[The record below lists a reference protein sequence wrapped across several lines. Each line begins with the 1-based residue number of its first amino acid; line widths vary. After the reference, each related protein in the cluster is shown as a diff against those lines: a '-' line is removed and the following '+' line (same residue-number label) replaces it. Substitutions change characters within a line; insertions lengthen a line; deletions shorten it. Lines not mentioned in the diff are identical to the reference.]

1 MSSRQARVGAAIL
14 SLILHAALLWIV
26 AGWSV
31 TKPGDGEADLDRV
44 VVSLAPPPAAQ
55 PPAAPPPPP
64 PPPVA
69 PPEAV
74 QAPEMPDEPA
84 PAEPAPQEEAPAE
97 PPPPEVEIPLPEQQ
111 IVSMPDAGEERP
123 PSDTR
128 FLSDRDNVVEEE
140 TVSRGEPAPSQDLDG
155 DDIAAADPDS
165 DVAEPD
171 PEIAAAEILGA
182 GEAAE
187 PGESNA
193 AGDSGDG
200 RAKRPMPDLASL
212 MPNALALAAQQARQ
226 EPAPASEPGG
236 APERKARKRSAVAW
250 EPSTALRG
258 TLDHLPDIR
267 PGNVTLLNTK
277 AEVFAPFVRRV
288 MMRVFQN
295 MMIML
300 RRSAGSM
307 RPGANEQIEAEAIM
321 SPDGRML
328 GLRFTQRSTS
338 MSIGLD
344 RLLTDACN
352 EAFFDRNPPPGAI
365 GKDGNIHFVMR
376 TVVQT
381 FPAQGRGVALSGL
394 FGVGLL

>member
-1 MSSRQARVGAAIL
+1 MSSRRARVGAAFL
-14 SLILHAALLWIV
+14 SLVLHAALLWIIS
-26 AGWSV
+26 GWSV
-31 TKPGDGEADLDRV
+31 TQPGSAEADLDRV
-44 VVSLAPPPAAQ
+44 VVSLAPPPAAP
-55 PPAAPPPPP
+55 PPAAPPPPQP
-64 PPPVA
+64 PPP
-69 PPEAV
+69 PLPEAAT
-74 QAPEMPDEPA
+74 APEAIA
-84 PAEPAPQEEAPAE
+84 PAEPAPQVEAPAE
-97 PPPPEVEIPLPEQQ
+97 PPPPELEIPLPEQQ

-123 PSDTR
+123 PADTR

-155 DDIAAADPDS
+155 DDIAAADPDAEI
-165 DVAEPD
+165 AEPD
-171 PEIAAAEILGA
+171 PNLAASETLGS
-182 GEAAE
+182 GAASQ
-187 PGESNA
+187 PGESNPA
-193 AGDSGDG
+193 RANSDG
-200 RAKRPMPDLASL
+200 RADRPLPDLASL
-212 MPNALALAAQQARQ
+212 MPNALALAAQQASRT
-226 EPAPASEPGG
+226 PAPEAEAGG
-236 APERKARKRSAVAW
+236 APEAKARQRSAVAW

-288 MMRVFQN
+288 MLRVFQN

-321 SPDGRML
+321 SPEGNMI

-344 RLLTDACN
+344 RMLTEACN
-352 EAFFDRNPPPGAI
+352 EAFFDRNPPPGAA

-381 FPAQGRGVALSGL
+381 YPAQGGSVAMSGL